1 MIPSLKQNQWKH
13 NLNSGWRRELAAE
26 ENWPCTSENTFLDDT
41 FTKTFAFI
49 SSHFKV
55 VGNTTRLM
63 NPTSGGRSS
72 ESEVL
77 STYLGMLDCD
87 TVTRLFDRWASWL
100 SNIHSLWKPPTRYY
114 ADFVLFNYSLEEV
127 LTLANNAPCTNLAR
141 WCKIWCWM
149 IHSGLC
155 SMLSSFRCASISASW
170 LTV

>member
-26 ENWPCTSENTFLDDT
+26 ENWPCTSENTFLDDS
-41 FTKTFAFI
+41 FTKTFSFI

-63 NPTSGGRSS
+63 NPTSGGGSS

-77 STYLGMLDCD
+77 ATYLGMLDCD
-87 TVTRLFDRWASWL
+87 TVKRLFDRWASWITFTVSKSHPYQVLRRLCAVQLL
-100 SNIHSLWKPPTRYY
+100 SRGGPDHGKECSMHH
-114 ADFVLFNYSLEEV
+114 
-127 LTLANNAPCTNLAR
+127 LAK
-141 WCKIWCWM
+141 WCKIWYWM
-149 IHSGLC
+149 IHSGLR
-155 SMLSSFRCASISASW
+155 SMLSLLRRASNSTSW